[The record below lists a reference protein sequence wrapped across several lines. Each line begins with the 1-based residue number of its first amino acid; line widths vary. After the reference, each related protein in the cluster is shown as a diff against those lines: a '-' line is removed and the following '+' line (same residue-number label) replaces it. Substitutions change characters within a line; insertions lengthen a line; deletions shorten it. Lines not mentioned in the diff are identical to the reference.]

1 MKVRYQRKRYGPLGV
16 TIVFVL
22 VTLSLTMTYVSGTLN
37 GKFDHIFLP
46 AKMFG
51 VPDKVSA
58 HGFTPLFKDDQTGG
72 WDGQFYFYIANDP
85 LALGDTIKHV
95 DADAYRYQRIGLPLL
110 AYFAS
115 KISGQD
121 WVNPWT
127 YYLTNLVILTLAT
140 LLGASF
146 LSSRGMNPSWILL
159 WALGM
164 GPQITQ
170 LHGLP
175 DGAADG
181 LLIIALVC
189 LLSQRKTLYTIAIT
203 FAALSRE
210 VYILVPCGLILAE
223 ALLNFRERDSG
234 KTPLSNIFTEV
245 IKRQWYQA
253 VPLAAFLAWQI
264 FIRIRFNLAPSD
276 QAFGILGFPFKASLE
291 YMLAPVTG
299 VREWNKNSRVEM
311 ACILLF
317 LTLLTTTACCLV
329 AFLRRHCGA
338 HPVLQAGRV
347 TQLGI
352 VFPFLP
358 IVALYFCFGST
369 VMMDKTGYW
378 KAANIFLF
386 VIPFLAALQYRRVG
400 VWARII
406 SFSCF
411 ILFGLSF
418 LWHVNSATIASE
430 SIKYASSQPA
440 CLKRYAAHI
449 KPVSIEIPRSSWWQ
463 RLSGN
468 TQVWLEVE
476 ISNTGEEDFLP
487 YGGKGGIAASY
498 QWINVPG
505 GSVAKDGLRTSL
517 RDRLAPGETVRLP
530 IRIEPPKDP
539 ANYLLKISLVQ
550 EDCKWFYMADPS
562 NSFDV
567 DYTIR

>member
-1 MKVRYQRKRYGPLGV
+1 MKVPYQGKWYGPLWV
-16 TIVFVL
+16 TIAFVF

-37 GKFDHIFLP
+37 GNFDHIFLP

-51 VPDKVSA
+51 VPDKVAA
-58 HGFTPLFKDDQTGG
+58 HGFTPLFKDDQVGG

-110 AYFAS
+110 AYFVS
-115 KISGQD
+115 QISGQD
-121 WVNPWT
+121 WVSPWT
-127 YYLTNLVILTLAT
+127 YYLTNLAILALAT
-140 LLGASF
+140 FLGASF
-146 LSSRGMNPSWILL
+146 LTSRGMNPSWILL

-181 LLIIALVC
+181 LLIIALIC

-210 VYILVPCGLILAE
+210 VYVLVPCGLIFAD
-223 ALLNFRERDSG
+223 ALLNFRERDLG
-234 KTPLSNIFTEV
+234 KTQLSNICIEV

-253 VPLAAFLAWQI
+253 VPLAAFLVWQI

-276 QAFGILGFPFKASLE
+276 QAYGILGFPFKASLE
-291 YMLAPVTG
+291 YMLAPITG
-299 VREWNKNSRVEM
+299 MREWNKNSRVEM

-317 LTLLTTTACCLV
+317 LTLLTTTACGLV
-329 AFLRRHCGA
+329 AFLRRRCGA
-338 HPVLQAGRV
+338 HPVLQADRV

-352 VFPFLP
+352 VFPFLL
-358 IVALYFCFGST
+358 IVALYFCFGYT

-386 VIPFLAALQYRRVG
+386 VIPLLAALQYRQVG
-400 VWARII
+400 VWGRFI

-418 LWHVNSATIASE
+418 LWHVNSDPIASE

-440 CLKRYAAHI
+440 CLKRYSAHI

-463 RLSGN
+463 RLGGN

-476 ISNTGEEDFLP
+476 ISNTGNEDFLP
-487 YGGKGGIAASY
+487 YRGKGGIAASY
-498 QWINVPG
+498 QWISAAD
-505 GSVAKDGLRTSL
+505 GSVTKDGLRTSL
-517 RDRLAPGETVRLP
+517 RDRLAPGETTRLP
-530 IRIEPPKDP
+530 IRIESPKDQ

-550 EDCKWFYMADPS
+550 DKCKWFYVADPS
-562 NSFDV
+562 NGLDV